1 MNLIISNCTAY
12 FDTFPILFIT
22 GDIVNFNY
30 QENHNV
36 EATTKE
42 AFDGCVVG
50 NNQPVNGPIAWTAPN
65 EEGMTYVI
73 CGVSLHCELGNQK
86 IAIQVSNSC

>member
-1 MNLIISNCTAY
+1 MENIIV
-12 FDTFPILFIT
+12 PLT

-30 QENHNV
+30 QNGHNV

-42 AFDGCVVG
+42 AFDGCAVTNVEA
-50 NNQPVNGPIAWTAPN
+50 VEGPISWTAPN

-86 IAIQVSNSC
+86 VAIQVSNSC

>member
-1 MNLIISNCTAY
+1 M
-12 FDTFPILFIT
+12 
-22 GDIVNFNY
+22 VNFNY
-30 QENHNV
+30 KDGHNV
-36 EATTKE
+36 EAVTQE

-50 NNQPVNGPIAWTAPN
+50 DTKPVMGPIAWTAPN

-86 IAIQVSNSC
+86 VAIKVSNSC